1 MALLRELAVAG
12 ALMGTMIGAG
22 FASGQEL
29 VQFFLSLGAGAR
41 GAVVLMTGLLMGA
54 SFLVRFLAR
63 QWETTSYDDFLIRL
77 LGRWYRP
84 ADIAVTVFL
93 FGGLAIMFAGAGAVA
108 RQYFGCPERAGIL
121 ACAGLAFMGSLGR
134 GRGVL
139 FLNGLLVPLMTGIL
153 VLIALLARPLAGGP
167 LQPVPA
173 GFLVSNSWILN
184 ACLYV
189 TYNMVGITVLLVSL
203 PGYQRGSLG
212 AALGGLF
219 LGFLIYLL
227 VQALGQLP
235 REDLLTE
242 LPLLSLVSRYHPE
255 LRGWYAL
262 ALLLAMITTAA
273 SNLFGLVERLGRD
286 SRFPPALVAVVI
298 LILVIPLA
306 GGGFAYLIGL
316 IYPFFGY
323 LGLLLLLLALGRR
336 LARVFKI

>member
-29 VQFFLSLGAGAR
+29 VQFFLSLGPGAPA
-41 GAVVLMTGLLMGA
+41 AVMLMTGLLMGA
-54 SFLVRFLAR
+54 SFLVRSLAR
-63 QWETTSYDDFLIRL
+63 QWETASYDDFLLRL

-84 ADIAVTVFL
+84 ADTAITAFL
-93 FGGLAIMFAGAGAVA
+93 FAGLAIMFAGAGAVA
-108 RQYFGCPERAGIL
+108 RQYFGWPPRAGIL
-121 ACAGLAFMGSLGR
+121 TCAGLAFIGSLGR

-139 FLNGLLVPLMTGIL
+139 FLNSLLVPLMTGIL
-153 VLIALLARPLAGGP
+153 ILIALMARPLAGGP
-167 LQPVPA
+167 LEPVPA
-173 GFLVSNSWILN
+173 GLLVSDNWILN

-189 TYNMVGITVLLVSL
+189 TYNMVGIMVLLVSL

-219 LGFLIYLL
+219 LGLLIYML
-227 VQALGQLP
+227 VWALGQLP
-235 REDLLTE
+235 REDLLSE
-242 LPLLSLVSRYHPE
+242 LPLLSLVDRYHPE

-262 ALLLAMITTAA
+262 ALLLAMVTTAA
-273 SNLFGLVERLGRD
+273 SNLFGLAERMGRD

-298 LILVIPLA
+298 LVLAIPVA
-306 GGGFAYLIGL
+306 SGGFAYLIGL

-323 LGLLLLLLALGRR
+323 LGLLLVLLALGRR